1 MPLVTLTVDNATSSS
16 TRLLTSPLYHTW
28 PPCESFCTINATTT
42 LSTMMHSL
50 AKAAIL
56 WLPSVAFFTTVLYRL
71 LALYPQSKLDRAYWK
86 FPESPALSLW
96 IPILLLQIYALL
108 GCGKQLLKIKVTMF
122 WSLLLTTL
130 AIRCLTLLSAL
141 CSSEGYAGDTQM
153 LFMFSTSPV
162 KPFFLSILCDGLLW
176 DYVNL
181 GRYQQCPYDKVNFT
195 LSEVAC
201 I

>member
-1 MPLVTLTVDNATSSS
+1 
-16 TRLLTSPLYHTW
+16 
-28 PPCESFCTINATTT
+28 
-42 LSTMMHSL
+42 MMHSL

-56 WLPSVAFFTTVLYRL
+56 WLPSVAFFTTVLYRMF
-71 LALYPQSKLDRAYWK
+71 ALYPQSKLDRAYWK

-108 GCGKQLLKIKVTMF
+108 GCGRQLSKIKVTMF

-130 AIRCLTLLSAL
+130 AIRCFTLLSAL
-141 CSSEGYAGDTQM
+141 CSSGSYAGNTQM
-153 LFMFSTSPV
+153 LPMFSTSPM

-176 DYVNL
+176 DCVNL
-181 GRYQQCPYDKVNFT
+181 GRYQRYPNDEVNFM
-195 LSEVAC
+195 LSEVAR